1 MQNRRQD
8 AAWRLDRP
16 QESDWAAAARLE
28 RAANLSPWGEAA
40 YRRAAA
46 ADGLALV
53 ARTADGE
60 VCGFIIGHV
69 AGDTLEVDNLAVA
82 AGWRRRGIG
91 TALMAALAA
100 QARARGARRVT
111 LEVRASNVAAQRFY
125 ERCGLQ
131 VVGRRGAYYRE
142 PVEDGLVMSGPLDGG
157 QT

>member
-1 MQNRRQD
+1 MQDRRQN

-28 RAANLSPWGEAA
+28 RAANLSPWGEVA

-46 ADGLALV
+46 HGLALV

-60 VCGFIIGHV
+60 VCGFIIGHI

-82 AGWRRRGIG
+82 AEWRRRGVG
-91 TALMAALAA
+91 TALMAALGA

-111 LEVRASNVAAQRFY
+111 LEVRASNIAAQRFY
-125 ERCGLQ
+125 ERCGLR
-131 VVGRRGAYYRE
+131 VVGQRGAYYRE
-142 PVEDGLVMSGPLDGG
+142 PVEDALVMSGPLDGG
-157 QT
+157 RT